1 MEPLRG
7 TINYIY
13 EDKLIKK
20 SSFHYIIPAIIGLV
34 FGQLSPVIGGIC
46 ISSSL
51 GEVPFSALST
61 VEPINLIFSAIGCL
75 GGVGCG
81 ITISKCS
88 GSGDKNIAARIFT
101 RTVIGLVVACA
112 LASVAM
118 FAFADPLLQFLQAT
132 PENLAYSREYLYVIL
147 LGSIPTILFFS
158 FFYILTDDNDPGL
171 VLVANIVAAI
181 VNVAGNFVFLELL
194 HLGVGASA
202 FAMVFGNLCACLIFL
217 RHFKKKDAL
226 CRFVKPER
234 KEGDPGIFAALKP
247 GTPMAVMY
255 IMFTIQMIVQNL
267 VLSNQIGTSGLGNS
281 AVVDNL
287 VLFLTI
293 FTASTSEPVMPLASS
308 YFGEGNRCGIL
319 LVKRSMYHMG
329 LRILVP
335 IVLVLVA
342 FPQLF
347 MALFSVQ
354 DPVML
359 ESLPFAIRIVCINA
373 LFTFTNDSMVNF
385 LSATERERLA
395 NISYAIQ
402 IVVNV
407 GATLGLARVVGMDAP
422 WYGAMIANLCS
433 CAFLLFAGH
442 LSKGFVKRYPENA
455 LVLTGGHA
463 DAKQVE
469 SWRDDTTKVLGQEK
483 TATVWEKVIEPFLAS
498 NDNKADQL
506 CAYSVIRRDN
516 GDTAAIL
523 RYGGHTDLKHLIIGE
538 EADGE
543 EDEEELSHVYGQCV
557 GSEFNT
563 LRRMMINFE
572 AE

>member
-1 MEPLRG
+1 MELIRG
-7 TINYIY
+7 TINYVY

-61 VEPINLIFSAIGCL
+61 VEPINLVFSAIGCL

-88 GSGDKNIAARIFT
+88 GSGDKNVAARIFT
-101 RTVIGLVVACA
+101 RTVIALVVACA
-112 LASVAM
+112 LMSVVM
-118 FAFADPLLQFLQAT
+118 FAFAYPLLRFLHAT
-132 PENLAYSREYLYVIL
+132 PENLPYSREYLYVIL
-147 LGSIPTILFFS
+147 LGSIPTVLFFS
-158 FFYILTDDNDPGL
+158 GDYILTDDNDPGL
-171 VLVANIVAAI
+171 VLVGNIVAALI
-181 VNVAGNFVFLELL
+181 NVAGNYVFLEIM
-194 HLGVGASA
+194 HLSVGASA
-202 FAMVFGNLCACLIFL
+202 FAMVFGNLCACFVFI

-234 KEGDPGIFAALKP
+234 KEGDPGIFSALKP
-247 GTPMAVMY
+247 GTPMAIMYVM
-255 IMFTIQMIVQNL
+255 FCIQMIVQNL

-308 YFGEGNRCGIL
+308 YFGEGNRCGML

-347 MALFSVQ
+347 IAMFSVD

-385 LSATERERLA
+385 LSATEREKLA

-442 LSKGFVKRYPENA
+442 LSKGFVKRCPENA
-455 LVLTGGHA
+455 LVLTGGQT
-463 DAKQVE
+463 DASVVE
-469 SWRDDTTKVLGQEK
+469 EWRQDTVKVLGEDK
-483 TATVWEKVIEPFLAS
+483 TATIWEKLIEPFLAS
-498 NDNKADQL
+498 DNNTPEQL
-506 CAYSVIRRDN
+506 CTYSVIQRDN

-523 RYGGHTDLKHLIIGE
+523 RYGGKTDLKHLIIGE
-538 EADGE
+538 EAEDE

-557 GSEFNT
+557 SSEFNT
-563 LRRMMINFE
+563 LRRMMINFK
-572 AE
+572 A

>member
-1 MEPLRG
+1 MELIRG
-7 TINYIY
+7 RINYVY
-13 EDKLIKK
+13 GDKLIKK

-61 VEPINLIFSAIGCL
+61 VEPINLVFSAIGCL

-88 GSGDKNIAARIFT
+88 GSGDKNVAARIFT
-101 RTVIGLVVACA
+101 RTVIALVVACA
-112 LASVAM
+112 LMSVVM
-118 FAFADPLLQFLQAT
+118 FAFADPLLRFLHAT
-132 PENLAYSREYLYVIL
+132 PENLPYSREYLYVIL
-147 LGSIPTILFFS
+147 LGSIPTVLFFS
-158 FFYILTDDNDPGL
+158 GDYILTDDNDPGL
-171 VLVANIVAAI
+171 VLVGNIVAALI
-181 VNVAGNFVFLELL
+181 NVAGNYVFLEIM
-194 HLGVGASA
+194 HLSVGASA
-202 FAMVFGNLCACLIFL
+202 FAMVFGNLCACFVFI

-234 KEGDPGIFAALKP
+234 KEGDPGIFSALKP
-247 GTPMAVMY
+247 GTPMAIMYVM
-255 IMFTIQMIVQNL
+255 FCIQMIVQNL

-308 YFGEGNRCGIL
+308 YFGEGNRCGML

-347 MALFSVQ
+347 IAMFSVD

-385 LSATERERLA
+385 LSATEREKLA

-455 LVLTGGHA
+455 LVLTGGQT
-463 DAKQVE
+463 DASVVE
-469 SWRDDTTKVLGQEK
+469 EWRQDTVKVLGEDK
-483 TATVWEKVIEPFLAS
+483 TATIWEKLIEPFLAS
-498 NDNKADQL
+498 DNNTPEQL
-506 CAYSVIRRDN
+506 CTYSVIQRDN

-523 RYGGHTDLKHLIIGE
+523 RYGGKTDLKHLIIGE
-538 EADGE
+538 EAEDE

-557 GSEFNT
+557 SSEFNT
-563 LRRMMINFE
+563 LRRMMINFK
-572 AE
+572 A